1 MTTVRRFL
9 GLETSC
15 DETAAAVFT
24 EEPRILSSVVASQ
37 HQVHAP
43 FGGVVPELAA
53 RAHIRN
59 LLPVIRRALEESNT
73 KLEDL
78 SAIAVHNRPGLVGAL
93 VVGVS
98 AAKMLSSM
106 LKIPLLG
113 VSHLEGHVYACQLAA
128 RKNIFPCVALIVSGG
143 HTQLMLAHAAN
154 RLEVLGRTKDDAA
167 GEALDKAAALM
178 GLGFP
183 GGPAIEREAK
193 AGNAKKY
200 VLPRPLLH
208 DGLDFSFSGL
218 KTALLYTWQD
228 LKRDAGDVAAL
239 NARPDLAASL
249 EAAVADVLTTKAMR
263 ALRQTGLKTLAVCGG
278 VACNTRLRLQLQAA
292 CHKAGVE
299 LQIPPPSLCTD
310 NAAMAAVALEQ
321 WRNGEFAP
329 ADLDALPY

>member
-1 MTTVRRFL
+1 MTEPRRFL

-53 RAHIRN
+53 RAHLRN
-59 LLPVIRRALEESNT
+59 LLPVIRGALDQANT
-73 KLEDL
+73 RLEDL
-78 SAIAVHNRPGLVGAL
+78 AAIAVHHRPGLVGAL

-128 RKNIFPCVALIVSGG
+128 GREIFPCVALIVSGG

-154 RLEVLGRTKDDAA
+154 RLEVLGQTKDDAA

-183 GGPAIEREAK
+183 GGPAIEREGK
-193 AGNAKKY
+193 TGNPKRFR
-200 VLPRPLLH
+200 LPRPLLH
-208 DGLDFSFSGL
+208 EGLDFSFSGL
-218 KTALLYTWQD
+218 KTALLYTWRD
-228 LKRDAGDVAAL
+228 LKEDKGETEAMAAR
-239 NARPDLAASL
+239 ADLAASL
-249 EAAVADVLTTKAMR
+249 EVAVAETLATKAMR
-263 ALRQTGLKTLAVCGG
+263 AVEQTGLRKLAVCGG
-278 VACNTRLRLQLQAA
+278 VACNRRLREMLEKA
-292 CHKAGVE
+292 CLKQGVE
-299 LQIPPPSLCTD
+299 LFIPPPALCTD

-321 WRNGEFAP
+321 WKLGQFAP
-329 ADLDALPY
+329 CDLDARPN